1 MRFVHRKKFVKGL
14 AILSANRKKRVGE
27 IIRLFE
33 ENPFNPQLN
42 NHALHGKLKDLR
54 SISAGGDLRITFFE
68 EDNYEVVYLVCIG
81 THNQVY

>member
-1 MRFVHRKKFVKGL
+1 MRFVHRKKFTKGL
-14 AILSANRKKRVGE
+14 EKLTPNQKKSVGE
-27 IIRLFE
+27 VIKLFE
-33 ENPFNPQLN
+33 DDPFHPKLN

-54 SISAGGDLRITFFE
+54 SISVGGDLRITFFE